1 MTTIAVQYLEGLSD
15 VQPQKAR
22 DKLCRAFDKLPIT
35 MVLLGWNLP
44 DSLLNVC
51 ADECDQRQVPLYRWQ
66 PLLTSDGE
74 FMPKP
79 EWCTVGLNDEPVQG
93 FEGLPEF
100 TFACPNNPDV
110 QEAVCNRTREVIQDS
125 SYDGIFLDRIRYP
138 SPFASPE
145 QQLACFCMHCREKA
159 AEEGLDLELV
169 RSSITNLLSDRKG
182 IVYFVHVLFG
192 FNEEA
197 SANPDCQVLAS
208 FLAFRLR
215 SVSRL
220 IKKVAGDVHDRGL
233 NVGLDCFSPVLTM
246 AVGQDLTELGGC
258 SEWIKIMS
266 YAHTFGVAGLPFELI
281 NCIDWLLHQ
290 KGYSEAEALQLLSK
304 AARFPFPSS
313 RKQIR
318 ETGFSPEVLALETK
332 RALQAGITNC
342 LPGIELVDEADLTS
356 LNPTQIT
363 ADLHAFKDAGAGGL
377 VLSWDLWYIPEE
389 RLDLVRGVWGASV

>member
-1 MTTIAVQYLEGLSD
+1 MASIAVQYLEGLSD

-51 ADECDQRQVPLYRWQ
+51 ADECNQRQVPLYRWQ

-74 FMPKP
+74 FMPKT
-79 EWCTVGLNDEPVQG
+79 EWHTVGLNHEPVQG

-110 QEAVCNRTREVIQDS
+110 QEAVCNRTREVIQGS
-125 SYDGIFLDRIRYP
+125 PYDGIFLDRIRFP

-145 QQLACFCMHCREKA
+145 RQLACFCVHCREKA
-159 AEEGLDLELV
+159 AKEGLDLESV
-169 RSSITNLLSDRKG
+169 RISIINLLSDRKG
-182 IVYFVHVLFG
+182 IASFVRVLFG
-192 FNEEA
+192 VDEEPL
-197 SANPDCQVLAS
+197 ANTDCEMLAS
-208 FLAFRLR
+208 FLAFRMR

-220 IKKVAGDVHDRGL
+220 IKEVAGDVHDRGL
-233 NVGLDCFSPVLTM
+233 KVGLDCFSPVLTT
-246 AVGQDLTELGGC
+246 AVGQDLAELGGC

-281 NCIDWLLHQ
+281 NCADWLMQQ
-290 KGYSEAEALQLLSK
+290 KGFHESEALQLLSE
-304 AARFPFPSS
+304 ATRLPFPASKKDI
-313 RKQIR
+313 RK
-318 ETGFSPEVLALETK
+318 TGFSSEVLALETE
-332 RALQAGITNC
+332 RALQAGINNC
-342 LPGIELVDEADLTS
+342 LPGIELVDEDDLTS
-356 LNPTQIT
+356 LSPTQIT

-389 RLDLVRGVWGASV
+389 RLDLVKGVWGDTV